1 MVKSKKWEVSPMC
14 ECCSS
19 SAHVHTDTLKVEGLS
34 CSHCQAAI
42 EKAVGGLRGVEK
54 VAVNLEAKEVKVEYN
69 PDLITLDAIKN
80 TIIEEGYQVKE

>member
-19 SAHVHTDTLKVEGLS
+19 SAHVHTDTLKVEGMS

-42 EKAVGGLRGVEK
+42 EKSRRWIKRGRK
-54 VAVNLEAKEVKVEYN
+54 SS
-69 PDLITLDAIKN
+69 
-80 TIIEEGYQVKE
+80 G